1 MATRDSRY
9 DGVRLVVL
17 DGPDSGREF
26 PLTGAFAIAIG
37 RDDTAGIVIED
48 EQVSRRHALLTVS
61 DDGARVDDLG
71 STNGTWVNGARIA
84 TPQPLLAGDE
94 LRVGGTRLR
103 LMLRESAC

>member
-1 MATRDSRY
+1 MAVRDSRSA
-9 DGVRLVVL
+9 GVRLVVL

-26 PLTGAFAIAIG
+26 PLAGAIAIAIG

-48 EQVSRRHALLTVS
+48 DQVSRRHALVTVFE
-61 DDGARVDDLG
+61 DGARVNDLN

-84 TPQPLLAGDE
+84 LPHPLLEGDE

-103 LMLRESAC
+103 LLIA

>member
-1 MATRDSRY
+1 MARRDSKS
-9 DGVRLVVL
+9 GVRLVVL
-17 DGPDSGREF
+17 DGPNSGREF

-48 EQVSRRHALLTVS
+48 DEVSRRHALVVVF

-84 TPQPLLAGDE
+84 MPHPLREGDE

-103 LMLRESAC
+103 LVVA